1 MTGLVH
7 HYKMLQ
13 KYEQKWFWIYIHCF
27 AFQDTVTKKKKKKEQ
42 EQKYAY
48 RCFALHGPFTEK
60 GTEMRLFCVFFG
72 FFFFF
77 CVCVFFV
84 CFVFCFLYTVFIQD
98 TVTETGTEM
107 GIVLQTRYSYR
118 NWNIKFIMHC
128 FAYKIQLQKQKRIVL
143 HTRYSYRN
151 RNRNG
156 HCFCIQDTVTETGTE
171 THCFAFQSTS
181 YRNRNTDGYTGVVV
195 CETTDPNIERSY
207 NYTNIQVDRRL
218 CA

>member
-1 MTGLVH
+1 
-7 HYKMLQ
+7 MLQ
-13 KYEQKWFWIYIHCF
+13 KYEQKWFWVYMHCF

-48 RCFALHGPFTEK
+48 RCFALQGPFTEK
-60 GTEMRLFCVFFG
+60 GTEMRLFRV
-72 FFFFF
+72 

-84 CFVFCFLYTVFIQD
+84 CVCVCFNFNFIYIVFIQD

-107 GIVLQTRYSYR
+107 GIVLHTRYSYR

-128 FAYKIQLQKQKRIVL
+128 FAYKIQLQKQKHIVL

-156 HCFCIQDTVTETGTE
+156 HCFCVQDTGTE

-181 YRNRNTDGYTGVVV
+181 YRKRNTDGYTGVVV
-195 CETTDPNIERSY
+195 CPGFKH
-207 NYTNIQVDRRL
+207 
-218 CA
+218 